1 MWLDAEKVVEVV
13 VEVLVIVFEVL
24 FPTAEPL
31 LDPPLLLV
39 KVVTTVEVVLVTVMV

>member
-1 MWLDAEKVVEVV
+1 MADAENVVEVV

>member
-1 MWLDAEKVVEVV
+1 MADAENVVEVV

-24 FPTAEPL
+24 FPTVEPR

>member
-1 MWLDAEKVVEVV
+1 MADAENVVEVV
-13 VEVLVIVFEVL
+13 VEVLVIVFGVL
-24 FPTAEPL
+24 FPTVEPL